1 VHVAVDIG
9 GTFTDVVVFDETSE
23 AVTVGKALSDAS
35 DLAGGVS
42 KALKKTGIDLEQA
55 ATLLHGSTVAIN
67 AILERRGAKAA
78 LITTKGFRDVYEIG
92 RINRPDSFNP
102 RFKKHRP
109 LIPRQHVFEIDERI
123 TASGEVYRPL
133 DVEEAF
139 SLAAH
144 LRDEEFEAVA
154 IVFLHSYR
162 SPQHE
167 VQMADILTATNPDW
181 FVTCSH
187 ELSREYREYERT
199 STVAANAYVGPKI
212 NEYLTDLGTRL
223 RDEGFR
229 GSLSVMQSNGGLTD
243 VGGAL
248 SHCIE
253 MIESG
258 PAAGVIG
265 AVAACGKLGIPSAI
279 AFDMGGTT
287 AKACVVQ
294 NGSAHVRPDY
304 YVGGY
309 ASGLVLRVPVLDI
322 VEVGTGGGSIAWL
335 DEGGALHVGPR
346 SAGAMPGPAAYGRG
360 GKEPTVTDANV
371 ALSRLAP
378 EGSLGGDVQL
388 DSALAVAAL
397 EGRIGGALNL
407 PYERVARGMLDVAT
421 SAMANAVRRVTL
433 QQGLDPR
440 EFTLFAYGGGGPLH
454 AVDVARE
461 LAIGTVIVPRW
472 PGHFSAYGMLQAD
485 RRRNFVQTVLVR
497 LEERTLGELE
507 MGYTRL
513 ESHGH
518 DALKAS
524 GTDIGE
530 LWFERTADMRYVGQ
544 EHTVRVRIPGNL
556 DDGDSLSELKS
567 RFDEA
572 HLRLYSH
579 SSPDEPAE
587 VVNIGVT
594 MTVMNEKP
602 AFAEIASGLESA
614 PAAAKK
620 GTRAM
625 CFDGVERVPVSVYDR
640 SALLAG
646 NVISGPAA
654 LEEGAT
660 TTIVGPRDVC
670 TVDTYGY
677 LRIAVGG
684 WE

>member
-9 GTFTDVVVFDETSE
+9 GTFTDVVVFEEASE

-42 KALKKTGIDLEQA
+42 KALRKTGIDLEHA

-133 DVEEAF
+133 DIEQAL
-139 SLAAH
+139 SLAEH

-154 IVFLHSYR
+154 VVFLHSYR

-167 VQMADILTATNPDW
+167 VQMADILRAASPDW

-212 NEYLTDLGTRL
+212 NEYLSDLESRL
-223 RDEGFR
+223 RGEGFR

-243 VGGAL
+243 VAGAR
-248 SHCIE
+248 SQCIE

-265 AVAACGKLGIPSAI
+265 AVAVCGELGIPSAI

-360 GKEPTVTDANV
+360 GEEPTVTDANV

-397 EGRIGGALNL
+397 QRRMGNPLNL

-440 EFTLFAYGGGGPLH
+440 EFALFAYGGGGPLH

-461 LAIGTVIVPRW
+461 LGIGTVIVPRW

-497 LEERTLGELE
+497 LDEATLRELE
-507 MGYTRL
+507 KGYAKL
-513 ESHGH
+513 ESDGRE
-518 DALKAS
+518 ALKAS

-530 LWFERTADMRYVGQ
+530 LWFERSADMRYVGQ

-556 DDGDSLSELKS
+556 DDGDRLSELKS
-567 RFDEA
+567 RFDDA

-579 SSPDEPAE
+579 SSPDESAE
-587 VVNIGVT
+587 MVNIGVT

-602 AFAEIASGLESA
+602 AIAEIAGGSESA
-614 PAAAKK
+614 PPAAKK
-620 GTRAM
+620 GTRAI

-654 LEEGAT
+654 IEEGAT

-670 TVDTYGY
+670 TVDAYGY
-677 LRIAVGG
+677 LRITVGG
-684 WE
+684 WK